1 VLLDI
6 DNMSKK
12 NLINTLERIER
23 YISHIYENKLAIKRI
38 ACMNEATEKGQQE
51 SIESLKNNR
60 YDSKNL
66 ITGAS

>member
-1 VLLDI
+1 
-6 DNMSKK
+6 
-12 NLINTLERIER
+12 
-23 YISHIYENKLAIKRI
+23 
-38 ACMNEATEKGQQE
+38 MNEATEKGQQE